1 MLKLVA
7 GPMIAGFILLFVPNR
22 FKQISK
28 IIAVVISAIAL
39 YIAIGIVRTPPE
51 PYSASILQIG
61 SFELSLMLAATK
73 LGSYILMAAC
83 GFGLLV
89 TIYSLKA
96 IGPEVK
102 RQSEYYGSILLTIGG
117 SAGILLAN
125 HLLVLLICWEI
136 VTTALYIMI
145 VTGGRNS
152 NFAGTKSFAMIGASD
167 GALLLGIVML
177 WMASGTFVISEINV
191 AANSAVSIAAF
202 LLLMVA
208 AITKAGAMPLHTW
221 IPTSGEYA
229 PVPVMALLPA
239 AIDKLLGIY
248 LLVVIVRRLFPEITA
263 SLQLILAVIGAATV
277 LVAVMIAMVQH
288 NLKKLLSYHAISQV
302 GYMVLGIA
310 TGTTIGL
317 VGGVFHM
324 INHAIY
330 KSCLFL
336 CGGSVENSAG
346 TAELEELGG
355 LGKKMPITFVCCM
368 IAALSIS
375 GVPPFN
381 GFVSKWMV
389 YQGVI
394 DMRTQAGSAA
404 TLWPVWFTCA
414 MFGSALTLAS
424 FVKVL
429 HSVFLSRQR
438 DALAEVKESS
448 PIQWIPMTVL
458 AALCVLLGVF
468 YKDILGWFL
477 YPALLPEGAQ
487 VTMSNWQS
495 GLATALLIVGL
506 AIGFVIWLIGKKAV
520 RVREVKTWY
529 CGESMENEKMVI
541 PGTHFYKTVS
551 RMGGLKQLYSKQE
564 KGWFDPYDQ
573 AGRAGMTI
581 TELLQRLHNGILP
594 RYLTWVTLGLLLIIY
609 IICKNIW

>member
-1 MLKLVA
+1 MLMLVA
-7 GPMIAGFILLFVPNR
+7 GPMTVGFILLFVPNI

-28 IIAVVISAIAL
+28 TIAVVISAIAL
-39 YIAIGIVRTPPE
+39 YISIDIVKTTPE
-51 PYSASILQIG
+51 PYSASILNTG
-61 SFELSLMLAATK
+61 LFELSLMLTATK
-73 LGSYILMAAC
+73 LGSYILIAAC
-83 GFGLLV
+83 GFGLLI

-117 SAGILLAN
+117 SAGILLTD

-136 VTTALYIMI
+136 VTAALYIMI

-167 GALLLGIVML
+167 GALLLGIAML
-177 WMASGTFVISEINV
+177 WLTAGTFVISEINV

-221 IPTSGEYA
+221 MPASGEYA
-229 PVPVMALLPA
+229 PVSVMALLPA

-248 LLVVIVRRLFPEITA
+248 LLVVIVRQLFEIGVSLRLV
-263 SLQLILAVIGAATV
+263 LAIIGAVTIIA
-277 LVAVMIAMVQH
+277 AVMIAMVQH

-310 TGTTIGL
+310 TGTTVGL
-317 VGGVFHM
+317 VGGLFHM

-336 CGGSVENSAG
+336 CGGAVEKSAG
-346 TAELEELGG
+346 TTELEELGG
-355 LGKKMPITFVCCM
+355 LGKKMPITFACCL

-381 GFVSKWMV
+381 GFASKWMV

-394 DMRTQAGSAA
+394 EMGKTNAGGSGV
-404 TLWPVWFTCA
+404 LWPVWLLAA

-424 FVKVL
+424 FVKII
-429 HSVFLSRQR
+429 HSVFLNRQR
-438 DALAEVKESS
+438 EALTSVKEASVL
-448 PIQWIPMTVL
+448 QLIPMGIL
-458 AALCVLLGVF
+458 AGLCVLFGVF
-468 YKDILGWFL
+468 YLPVLKTAV
-477 YPALLPEGAQ
+477 YPALGIETEQ
-487 VTMSNWQS
+487 VELSTWQS
-495 GLATALLIVGL
+495 GPAMALIIVGII
-506 AIGFVIWLIGKKAV
+506 IGFLIWLIGKKAV
-520 RVREVKTWY
+520 QVREVKTWY

-564 KGWFDPYDQ
+564 KGWFDLYNLGGQ
-573 AGRAGMTI
+573 TGLALTGILR
-581 TELLQRLHNGILP
+581 RLHSGLLGS
-594 RYLTWVTLGLLLIIY
+594 YLTWVMVGLLIILL
-609 IICKNIW
+609 ILCNIG